1 MVFGDLA
8 IGVGVISLATSDWLL
23 IALIVVLFVFAV
35 LLAIAETAVL
45 RMSRPRAVALADD
58 ERRGAKTLVKLLDQP
73 EATVNAVTLLAL
85 AAQIVTANILGILLA
100 DGLGA
105 WGLVVG
111 LILNVVVF
119 FVFAEAAPKTW
130 ALQHSTR
137 AALAVAPFLYV
148 LTQFWPLKIAVRG
161 LLGFVNWILPGKGL
175 KDGPFVTER
184 EIRELADVAVAENEI
199 EADEREMIHSIFEF
213 GDTVVREVMRPRPD
227 IVAVEVDQEVDEA
240 IARMIDAGFSRLP
253 AFEGETDNIVG
264 LVYLKDLVRRSAQR
278 EGHATLRESLRN
290 AEFVPESKR
299 VSDLLQQMRTEKFHM
314 AIVVDE
320 YGDTAGL
327 ITMEDLLEEIV
338 GEITDE
344 YDIEEPEIERL
355 SETVVRVPG
364 GTNIDEL
371 NEVLDVELPD
381 DEWDTVGGLV
391 LNLLGRVPT
400 EGECVEFA
408 GLEFCSERVEHR
420 RVLSVLVTV
429 LPTLDEPDEAS
440 VESRASS

>member
-1 MVFGDLA
+1 MKTAEWVSIAA
-8 IGVGVISLATSDWLL
+8 IL
-23 IALIVVLFVFAV
+23 VLFLFAIV
-35 LLAIAETAVL
+35 LAIAETAVL
-45 RMSRPRAVALADD
+45 RMSRPRARALADD
-58 ERRGAKTLVKLLDQP
+58 ERRGAKMLVKVLDEP

-85 AAQIVTANILGILLA
+85 GAQIVTANVLGILLA
-100 DGLGA
+100 DGLGP

-111 LILNVVVF
+111 LVLNVVVF

-148 LTQFWPLKIAVRG
+148 LTQFWPLKWAVRG

-199 EADEREMIHSIFEF
+199 EADERQMIHSIFEF

-227 IVAVEVDQEVDEA
+227 IVAVEVGQRVDDA
-240 IARMIDAGFSRLP
+240 IGRMIDAGFSRLP
-253 AFEGETDNIVG
+253 AFEDASDNIVG
-264 LVYLKDLVRRSAQR
+264 LVYLKDLVRLSAQ
-278 EGHATLRESLRN
+278 GDGAGDLRSCLRD
-290 AEFVPESKR
+290 AQFVPESKK
-299 VSDLLQQMRTEKFHM
+299 VSDLLHQMRTEKFHM

-338 GEITDE
+338 GEIADE
-344 YDIEEPEIERL
+344 YDVEEPEIERL
-355 SETVVRVPG
+355 SETVIRVPG
-364 GTNIDEL
+364 GTNIDEI
-371 NEVLDVELPD
+371 NELLEVELPD

-391 LNLLGRVPT
+391 LNLLGRVPDD
-400 EGECVEFA
+400 GDCIEFA
-408 GLEFCSERVEHR
+408 GLEFCAERVENR
-420 RVLSVLVTV
+420 RVQSVLVTV
-429 LPTLDEPDEAS
+429 LPVVDDHETSTET
-440 VESRASS
+440 SRAS

>member
-1 MVFGDLA
+1 MKTAEWVSIAA
-8 IGVGVISLATSDWLL
+8 IL
-23 IALIVVLFVFAV
+23 VLFLFAIV
-35 LLAIAETAVL
+35 LAIAETAVL
-45 RMSRPRAVALADD
+45 RMSRPRARALADD
-58 ERRGAKTLVKLLDQP
+58 ERRGAKMLVKLLDEP

-85 AAQIVTANILGILLA
+85 GAQIVTANVLGILLA
-100 DGLGA
+100 DGLGP

-111 LILNVVVF
+111 LVLNVVVF

-148 LTQFWPLKIAVRG
+148 LTQFWPLKWAVRG

-199 EADEREMIHSIFEF
+199 EADERQMIHSIFEF

-227 IVAVEVDQEVDEA
+227 IVAVEVGQRVDDA
-240 IARMIDAGFSRLP
+240 IGRMIDAGFSRLP
-253 AFEGETDNIVG
+253 AFEDASDNIVG
-264 LVYLKDLVRRSAQR
+264 LVYLKDLVRLSAQ
-278 EGHATLRESLRN
+278 GDGAGDLRSCLRD
-290 AEFVPESKR
+290 AQFVPESKK
-299 VSDLLQQMRTEKFHM
+299 VSDLLHQMRTEKFHM

-338 GEITDE
+338 GEIADE
-344 YDIEEPEIERL
+344 YDVEEPEIERL
-355 SETVVRVPG
+355 SETVIRVPG
-364 GTNIDEL
+364 GTNIDEI
-371 NEVLDVELPD
+371 NELLEVELPD

-391 LNLLGRVPT
+391 LNLLGRVPDD
-400 EGECVEFA
+400 GDCIEFA
-408 GLEFCSERVEHR
+408 GLEFCAERVENR
-420 RVLSVLVTV
+420 RVQSVLVTV
-429 LPTLDEPDEAS
+429 LPVVDDHETSTET
-440 VESRASS
+440 SRAS